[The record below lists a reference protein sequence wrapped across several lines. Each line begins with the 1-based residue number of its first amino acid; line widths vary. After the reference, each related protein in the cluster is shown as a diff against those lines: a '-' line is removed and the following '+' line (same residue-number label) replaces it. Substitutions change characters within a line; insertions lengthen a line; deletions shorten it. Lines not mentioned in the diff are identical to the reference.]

1 MDLIQLKNIQFKYDN
16 SQAFKLKINQF
27 ELKKNTQ
34 AFIEGPS
41 GCGKTTFL
49 NLLTGLIKPQ
59 QGNINVFG
67 TNITAL
73 SQIECDRFRADHFG
87 IIFQL
92 FNLIPYLSVIE
103 NIILPCTFSEKKAKC
118 ALQNESSLTAEAHR
132 LCTELDIDD
141 NLIKKPVQHL
151 SIGQQQRVAIA
162 RAIIGQPDILIADEP
177 TSALDNERRDQFIE
191 LLLQEANKY
200 NLNLLFVSHAMSIK
214 SKFNTIL
221 NLNDVNDYYKDA
233 QNVTV

>member
-1 MDLIQLKNIQFKYDN
+1 MNLIELKKIQFKYVN
-16 SQAFKLKINQF
+16 SQAFTLKINQF

-59 QGNINVFG
+59 QGNIHLLG
-67 TNITAL
+67 TDITTL

-103 NIILPCTFSEKKAKC
+103 NIILPCTFSNKKAKR
-118 ALQNESSLTAEAHR
+118 ALQNESSLTAEAYR
-132 LCTELDIDD
+132 LCNELDIDD
-141 NLIKKPVQHL
+141 TLIKKPIQEL

-177 TSALDNERRDQFIE
+177 TSALDNERRDQFIQ

-200 NLNLLFVSHAMSIK
+200 NMNLLFVSHAMSIK

-221 NLNDVNDYYKDA
+221 NLNELNDYYKDT
-233 QNVTV
+233 QNVPI

>member
-1 MDLIQLKNIQFKYDN
+1 MTLIQLKDIQFKYDTN
-16 SQAFKLKINQF
+16 QEFTLKINRF

-59 QGNINVFG
+59 QGQIQLLG
-67 TNITAL
+67 TDITTL
-73 SQIECDRFRADHFG
+73 SQVECDRFRADHFG

-103 NIILPCTFSEKKAKC
+103 NIILPCTFSNKRAEQ
-118 ALQNESSLTAEAHR
+118 ALQYESSITAEAHR
-132 LCTELDIDD
+132 LCSELDIDD
-141 NLIKKPVQHL
+141 TLIKKPVQQL

-162 RAIIGQPDILIADEP
+162 RAIIGQPDIIIADEP
-177 TSALDNERRDQFIE
+177 TSALDNERRDQFIQ

-200 NLNLLFVSHAMSIK
+200 NMNLLFVSHATSIK

-221 NLNDVNDYYKDA
+221 NLNDVNDYYQDA
-233 QNVTV
+233 KNVLI